1 MLFQKEDFKDLHYKV
16 FDLEPNDYD
25 KLLEMDQFRGIDL
38 SMVHKQKLVKAIK
51 YLVFMYD
58 KNTPLVTKYP
68 DIEERKK
75 VAVTLA
81 SLTNQYNADVI
92 EDLRE
97 LRDPYFDILMGMLR
111 KQNEPV
117 FNMLITQE
125 ELFNEC
131 MNKMLRKV
139 EEDSSSD
146 ELSALE
152 KKGKISNL
160 MEETIDRID
169 RFRSRYYGSDDEL
182 AEKGRKY
189 YSTTPEGIAFKGIQ

>member
-1 MLFQKEDFKDLHYKV
+1 MFQQEDFKDLHYKV
-16 FDLEPNDYD
+16 AELEPNDYD
-25 KLLEMDQFRGIDL
+25 KLLSMEQFRGVDL

-58 KNTPLVTKYP
+58 KNTPLVSKYP
-68 DIEERKK
+68 DIDERKK
-75 VAVTLA
+75 VAVDLA
-81 SLTNQYNADVI
+81 DLTKQYNQDIIDKLV
-92 EDLRE
+92 DLRE
-97 LRDPYFDILMGMLR
+97 PFFGILMQMLK

-117 FNMLITQE
+117 FNMLVTQE
-125 ELFNEC
+125 ELFHEC
-131 MNKMLRKV
+131 MSKMLQKV

-169 RFRSRYYGSDDEL
+169 RFRSRYYGNDDDL
-182 AEKGRKY
+182 AEKGRKHY
-189 YSTTPEGIAFKGIQ
+189 NTTPESIAFKGVQ